1 MKQADWYFDFVSPF
15 AYLQLGMLDEV
26 AKRATITLRPV
37 LLAGIL
43 NHFGQKGPAE
53 ILGKRQF
60 TYQHVQWLAERRGVP
75 MRFPPAHPFNPL
87 KALRLAVARHA
98 EPGAIRTIFMHLW
111 REGRSLEPNGDW
123 EALCAR
129 VAVPNADAVI
139 QEQWVK
145 DMLAD
150 NGRRALAAGVFG
162 VPTFVIDGRLFW
174 GADST
179 EMLIDYLDNPARF
192 ASGEFAR
199 LAVLPIGAE
208 RRAPVLTPQN
218 K

>member
-15 AYLQLGMLDEV
+15 AYLQLDMLDEV
-26 AKRATITLRPV
+26 AKRAAVAPRPV

-53 ILGKRQF
+53 IPGKRRF
-60 TYQHVQWLAERRGVP
+60 TYQYVQWLADSRGVP

-87 KALRLAVARHA
+87 KALRLALALHA
-98 EPGAIRTIFMHLW
+98 DLGAIRTIFEHLW
-111 REGRSLEPNGDW
+111 RDGRTLEANADW

-129 VAVPNADAVI
+129 LPLPNAGAAI

-145 DMLAD
+145 DALAD

-162 VPTFVIDGRLFW
+162 VPTFVIDDRIFW

-179 EMLIDYLDNPARF
+179 RMVIEYLDDPARF
-192 ASGEFAR
+192 AGGEYAR
-199 LAVLPIGAE
+199 LAALPIGAE
-208 RRAPVLTPQN
+208 RRAPGEPR
-218 K
+218 

>member
-1 MKQADWYFDFVSPF
+1 MIQADWYFDFVSPF

-26 AKRATITLRPV
+26 AKRARITLRPV
-37 LLAGIL
+37 LFAGIL

-53 ILGKRQF
+53 ISGKRQF
-60 TYQHVQWLAERRGVP
+60 TYQYVQWLAESRGVT

-87 KALRLAVARHA
+87 KALRLAIALDA
-98 EPGAIRTIFMHLW
+98 EPGAIRAIFMHLW
-111 REGRSLEPNGDW
+111 RDGRSLEANGDW

-129 VAVPNADAVI
+129 VSLPDADAVI
-139 QEQWVK
+139 QEQRVK
-145 DMLAD
+145 VALAD

-162 VPTFVIDGRLFW
+162 VPTFVVDGRIFW

-179 EMLIDYLDNPARF
+179 QMVIDYLDNPARF

-208 RRAPVLTPQN
+208 RRAPS
-218 K
+218 